1 MTRKLMPTTCAGLLG
16 GLAVALVAL
25 TAPLLSFS
33 AAAQDA
39 PQRAARAA
47 PASTS
52 ADSIRARANAG
63 TIGLIS
69 GGVEGTYVRIAADL
83 AAVLDGDDVRVLPII
98 GKGSVQNTLDVM
110 FLRGVD
116 IGIVQSDV
124 LAFLRRERTIANLDR
139 TLQYIAKLYN
149 EELHVLG
156 NDQGRSLQDLAGKK
170 VNFDVRGS
178 GTSITASLLFD
189 KLGIKVEPTH
199 FDQALALEKLKSG
212 EIAALAYVA
221 GRPTRLFRDVRGED
235 GLRFIP
241 VPAVE
246 ALTDTYLPATLS
258 SADYPGLIASG
269 ETVETIAVG
278 AVMAVYG
285 WPQGSDRHARVSR
298 FIEAFFSRFPEF
310 LKAPRHAKWKEV
322 NLAARVPGWQRF
334 SAAEQWLLAAST
346 NNSRQQRQLFGQ
358 FLDQAAPGATLTP
371 QQRDALFSQFLEWQR
386 TGGTVPTGGAPTR

>member
-1 MTRKLMPTTCAGLLG
+1 MTCKPTTFTRATLMG
-16 GLAVALVAL
+16 GLAAIVLAIA
-25 TAPLLSFS
+25 TPLLSFV

-39 PQRAARAA
+39 PQRRPAANA
-47 PASTS
+47 PN
-52 ADSIRARANAG
+52 ADTIRTRANAG

-83 AAVLDGDDVRVLPII
+83 AAVLDGDEVRVLPII

-124 LAFLRRERTIANLDR
+124 LAFLRRERTVANLER
-139 TLQYIAKLYN
+139 SLQYIAKLYN

-156 NDQGRSLQDLAGKK
+156 NAQATSLQELAGKK

-189 KLGIKVEPTH
+189 KLGIKVEPTY

-221 GRPTRLFRDVRGED
+221 GRPTRLFRDVRAEE
-235 GLRFIP
+235 GLRFVP

-246 ALTDTYLPATLS
+246 ALTDTYLPATLT
-258 SADYPGLIASG
+258 SADYPGLIPNG
-269 ETVETIAVG
+269 ESVETIAVG

-285 WPQGSDRHARVSR
+285 WPQGSDRHARVAR
-298 FIEAFFSRFPEF
+298 FVEAFFSRFPEF

-346 NNSRQQRQLFGQ
+346 SNSRQQRQLFGQ

-386 TGGTVPTGGAPTR
+386 TGGTVPTAPTR